1 MDILEMHRLFRT
13 LGQQMGLQLVR
24 AILPESIDA
33 YLNTAIMEYT
43 RTVIASNVQT
53 VFQDKVTVQNNP
65 ISQINSVRTLYGR
78 LVSEISDNRI
88 VVDSTS
94 NRIMFYTSFNLIF
107 EDKTRK
113 ARFVEIDKLQDTLN
127 DYCNRASSNYPV
139 ITYVGN
145 DSVNDNFEVY
155 SGDKEKP
162 VKAEMNFIKLPK
174 VVKFSEVEEERINC
188 DLPVHTHH
196 QIVELAVN
204 KFFQSVGSTAHNVN

>member
-33 YLNTAIMEYT
+33 YLNDAIMEYT
-43 RTVIASNVQT
+43 RTAIASNVQT

-65 ISQINSVRTLYGR
+65 ISQINSVRTLYDR

-88 VVDSTS
+88 IVDSTS
-94 NRIMFYTSFNLIF
+94 NRIMLYTSFNVIF
-107 EDKTRK
+107 RDRSAK

-127 DYCNRASSNYPV
+127 DYCNRASSNYPI

-145 DSVNDNFEVY
+145 DTVNDNFNVY
-155 SGDKEKP
+155 FGDKEKP
-162 VKAEMNFIKLPK
+162 TKVEINFIRLPK
-174 VVKFSEVEEERINC
+174 VVKYSEVPNEQISC
-188 DLPVHTHH
+188 DLPVHTHY

>member
-1 MDILEMHRLFRT
+1 
-13 LGQQMGLQLVR
+13 
-24 AILPESIDA
+24 
-33 YLNTAIMEYT
+33 
-43 RTVIASNVQT
+43 
-53 VFQDKVTVQNNP
+53 
-65 ISQINSVRTLYGR
+65 
-78 LVSEISDNRI
+78 
-88 VVDSTS
+88 
-94 NRIMFYTSFNLIF
+94 MFYTSFNLIF

-127 DYCNRASSNYPV
+127 DYCNRASSNYPI
-139 ITYVGN
+139 ITYIGN

-188 DLPVHTHH
+188 DLPVHTHY

>member
-1 MDILEMHRLFRT
+1 MHRLFRT

-33 YLNTAIMEYT
+33 YLNDAIMEYT

-78 LVSEISDNRI
+78 LINEISDNKLA
-88 VVDSTS
+88 VDAAS
-94 NRIMFYTSFNLIF
+94 NRIMLYTSFNVIF
-107 EDKTRK
+107 GDRSAK
-113 ARFVEIDKLQDTLN
+113 ARFVETDKLQDTLN
-127 DYCNRASSNYPV
+127 DYCNRASSNYPI

-145 DSVNDNFEVY
+145 DAVNDNFDVY
-155 SGDKEKP
+155 FGDKEKP
-162 VKAEMNFIKLPK
+162 TKVEINFIRLPK
-174 VVKFSEVEEERINC
+174 VVKYSEVPDEQISC
-188 DLPVHTHH
+188 DLPVHTHY

>member
-1 MDILEMHRLFRT
+1 MHRLFRT

-33 YLNTAIMEYT
+33 YLNDAIMEYA
-43 RTVIASNVQT
+43 RTAVASNVQT
-53 VFQDKVTVQNNP
+53 VYQDKVTVQNNP

-78 LVSEISDNRI
+78 LVSEISNNRV
-88 VVDSTS
+88 VVDSIA
-94 NRIMFYTSFNLIF
+94 NRIMFYTSFNLVF

-127 DYCNRASSNYPV
+127 DYCNRASSNYPI
-139 ITYVGN
+139 ITYIGN

-188 DLPVHTHH
+188 DLPVHTHY